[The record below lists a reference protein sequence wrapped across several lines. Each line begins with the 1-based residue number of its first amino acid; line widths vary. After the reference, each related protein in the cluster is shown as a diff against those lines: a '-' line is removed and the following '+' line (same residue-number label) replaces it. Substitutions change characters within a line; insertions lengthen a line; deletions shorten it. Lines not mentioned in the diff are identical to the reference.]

1 MSAFH
6 RNATSLVER
15 FTMGD
20 VCLTAWKRKNAGL
33 PFPGIRLTR
42 CCVRLIFCR
51 RCCMDEVGFLPD
63 FFGRGTLPGV
73 PLSMAVSYCEQT
85 GLSLNRRFKMKKIF
99 PGRFFKNRLT
109 KSSVFPYNHTCF
121 TAFT

>member
-73 PLSMAVSYCEQT
+73 SPVDGCILLRTNRFVIKPAV
-85 GLSLNRRFKMKKIF
+85 
-99 PGRFFKNRLT
+99 
-109 KSSVFPYNHTCF
+109 
-121 TAFT
+121 